1 MENVHLSL
9 VKWTDWM
16 HTPSKNSMSSFSAGT
31 KKDATRLHFKLLW
44 RGHLCKTRAAHGP
57 WQCDAP
63 PHQVQ
68 QGWRG
73 QEQQDCSQSWH
84 WRLPFSPQVLLHTL
98 IWMNWFL
105 AGLDADNG
113 GRGQRRV
120 LTRNRLRRRYPKHCQ
135 VKSTEYNY
143 NRLGLLLQKIDSF
156 SRCCI
161 SFQIPPSTVHNVPEL
176 FKGFWGDLESIIDHG
191 NPSNHCS
198 FHKYSREERKKEG
211 EDWGGKSEGG
221 SQADGPSDPLH
232 NKLNRRIV
240 YILTL
245 RSTGTWS
252 WSKDRVSFHSSKS
265 TSSSKYSWSK
275 KSSASSSQCSL
286 STLRWLSMSSSLIPP
301 NPNSGCHSLS
311 SAI

>member
-1 MENVHLSL
+1 MQHDCISNCCEEVTCARPGQPTDPDNVMLHPTRSNKGGRVRNSRAVVSL
-9 VKWTDWM
+9 
-16 HTPSKNSMSSFSAGT
+16 GT
-31 KKDATRLHFKLLW
+31 GGCH
-44 RGHLCKTRAAHGP
+44 
-57 WQCDAP
+57 
-63 PHQVQ
+63 
-68 QGWRG
+68 
-73 QEQQDCSQSWH
+73 S
-84 WRLPFSPQVLLHTL
+84 LPKCWFTL